1 MNLLN
6 NLNISKKLMVGFAV
20 VVTVV
25 TAMCIAVYVSLASIN
40 HAVELN
46 DSSVAQLD
54 AANDLMM
61 ARVDRSAG
69 VRGLVASGD
78 PSFLKQ
84 IEANEKKGAEALQQ
98 LYKVA
103 PEDSAEID
111 KIKAEVAKL
120 DGEEAGLIAAG
131 QDPTQQ
137 ATAMMELGTKGRT
150 ADFKKLVNAY
160 IDRESD
166 VLEQRSKAQSAS
178 QAFAVTILAVGALLS
193 IALSVVMGA
202 LLSAA
207 IAKPVAAMTAAMAK
221 LASGDN
227 NVDVPAQGRKD
238 EVGRMAEAVQHFK
251 DAALEKIRLEGE
263 AGEARR
269 SADAARTASEAERA
283 ATAAEQAK
291 VVEGLAKGLER
302 LAGGGLTFR
311 LTDAFPSHY
320 EQLRA
325 DFNRAMDTL
334 QDTMREVS
342 TNATAV
348 RSGAG
353 EISQASDDLSRRTEQ
368 QAASLEE
375 TAAALDEITATVR
388 KTAEGA
394 AQSRES
400 VGAAKAD
407 AERSGVVVRDA
418 ISAMS
423 EIENSSGQISQIIGV
438 IDEIAFQ
445 TNLLALNAGVEAA
458 RAGDAGKGFAV
469 VASEVRA
476 LAQRSA
482 EAAKEIKTLIS
493 ASSQQVERGV
503 GLVGE
508 TGKVLERILTQVTSI
523 NGAVAD
529 IAASAQEQATGLQQV
544 NTAINQ
550 MDQVTQQNAAMVEQA
565 TAASH
570 ALSGESEALSRL
582 ISRFDLGAGASAPSF
597 KAAPAPAP
605 RAMPAAAPAPAPT
618 ATALKTTG
626 RGGAA
631 PKPAFEAN
639 EDAWD
644 EF

>member
-1 MNLLN
+1 MTLLN
-6 NLNISKKLMVGFAV
+6 NLNISKKLTVGFAV

-25 TAMCIAVYVSLASIN
+25 AIMCAAVFASLMSIKQAVAM
-40 HAVELN
+40 N
-46 DSSVAQLD
+46 DQSVAQLD
-54 AANDLMM
+54 LADEILM
-61 ARVDRSAG
+61 ARVERQNAI
-69 VRGLVASGD
+69 RGLVASGD
-78 PSFLKQ
+78 PEFLKQ
-84 IEANEKKGAEALQQ
+84 IKSEEERYQAAMTQWEKIS
-98 LYKVA
+98 
-103 PEDSAEID
+103 PEDAPLIGAVKQAVDKVEAE
-111 KIKAEVAKL
+111 ETP
-120 DGEEAGLIAAG
+120 LIAAG

-137 ATAMMELGTKGRT
+137 AVAMMQLGTAGRLGPVRT
-150 ADFKKLVNAY
+150 ALKAFTDQ
-160 IDRESD
+160 ESA
-166 VLEQRSKAQSAS
+166 LLKQRAAAQAAS
-178 QAFAVTILAVGALLS
+178 QAFAFTLLGVGSLLAV
-193 IALSVVMGA
+193 ALSVVMGA
-202 LLSAA
+202 LLSTA
-207 IAKPVAAMTAAMAK
+207 IAKPVAAMTAAMGK

-227 NVDVPAQGRKD
+227 DVEVPAQGRKD
-238 EVGRMAEAVQHFK
+238 EVGRMAAAVQHFK
-251 DAALEKIRLEGE
+251 DAAIEKIRLEGE
-263 AGEARR
+263 AGETRKAADSARQ
-269 SADAARTASEAERA
+269 ANEAERA
-283 ATAAEQAK
+283 ANAAEQSK
-291 VVEGLAKGLER
+291 VVEGLATGLER
-302 LAGGGLTFR
+302 LAAGALTFR
-311 LTDAFPSHY
+311 LNEAFPSHY
-320 EQLRA
+320 EKLRA

-334 QDTMREVS
+334 QDTMREVA

-375 TAAALDEITATVR
+375 TAAALDQITATVR

-394 AQSRES
+394 AQSREA
-400 VGAAKAD
+400 VGSAKAD

-418 ISAMS
+418 VAAMS
-423 EIENSSGQISQIIGV
+423 EIENSAQQIGNIIGV

-482 EAAKEIKTLIS
+482 EAAKEIKALIS
-493 ASSQQVERGV
+493 ASSQQVDRGV

-523 NGAVAD
+523 NGAVTE

-570 ALSGESEALSRL
+570 ALSSESEALSRL
-582 ISRFDLGAGASAPSF
+582 ISRFELGGGTAVQ
-597 KAAPAPAP
+597 AAPAQH
-605 RAMPAAAPAPAPT
+605 RAAPHRAPVQAM
-618 ATALKTTG
+618 KTTG

-631 PKPAFEAN
+631 PKPAFEAE

>member
-1 MNLLN
+1 MNVFN
-6 NLNISKKLMVGFAV
+6 NLNISKKLMVSFAV

-25 TAMCIAVYVSLASIN
+25 AVMCVAVFGSLQSIRR
-40 HAVELN
+40 AVDANE
-46 DSSVAQLD
+46 VEAARLD
-54 AANDLMM
+54 AANDILA
-61 ARVDRSAG
+61 ARIDRASG
-69 VRGLVASGD
+69 IRGLIASGN
-78 PSFLKQ
+78 PTFLKQ
-84 IEANEKKGAEALQQ
+84 ISENAKKATDATTL
-98 LYKVA
+98 LLRLD
-103 PEDSAEID
+103 PEDKATIEA
-111 KIKAEVAKL
+111 IKAEQDKVTA
-120 DGEEAGLIAAG
+120 EEEVLIALG

-150 ADFKKLVNAY
+150 VTLKKLLNDY
-160 IDRESD
+160 IDKEAK
-166 VLEQRSKAQSAS
+166 VLDQRGDELDAA
-178 QAFAVTILAVGALLS
+178 QAFAITLLAVGGLLS
-193 IALSVVMGA
+193 VALSAVMGA
-202 LLSAA
+202 LLSVA
-207 IAKPVAAMTAAMAK
+207 IAKPVASMTAAMGK
-221 LASGDN
+221 LAAGDS

-238 EVGRMAEAVQHFK
+238 EVGRMADAVQHFK
-251 DAALEKIRLEGE
+251 EAAIEKVRLEAE
-263 AGEARR
+263 AGDARKT
-269 SADAARTASEAERA
+269 ADAARQAADAERA
-283 ATAAEQAK
+283 ENAAEQAK
-291 VVEGLAKGLER
+291 VVEGLAAGLER
-302 LAGGGLTFR
+302 LAAGSLTFR
-311 LTDAFPSHY
+311 LNETFPPHY
-320 EQLRA
+320 EKLRA

-334 QDTMREVS
+334 QDTMREVAA
-342 TNATAV
+342 NATAV

-394 AQSRES
+394 AQSREA
-400 VGAAKAD
+400 VGSAKAD

-418 ISAMS
+418 VAAMS
-423 EIENSSGQISQIIGV
+423 EIESSAQQIGNIIGV

-458 RAGDAGKGFAV
+458 RAGEAGRGFAV

-493 ASSQQVERGV
+493 ASSQQVDRGV

-523 NGAVAD
+523 NGAVTE
-529 IAASAQEQATGLQQV
+529 IAASAHEQATGLQQV

-570 ALSGESEALSRL
+570 ALSSESEALSRL
-582 ISRFDLGAGASAPSF
+582 MARFDLGAGSVQAAPVVHR
-597 KAAPAPAP
+597 ATPAPA
-605 RAMPAAAPAPAPT
+605 AASPAPTYSPAPAM
-618 ATALKTTG
+618 KTTG

-631 PKPAFEAN
+631 PKPAFEA
-639 EDAWD
+639 EDDAWD